1 VGIEILAGVQSASSL
16 TAPNGL
22 ASTLLAQTQEFG
34 PERDQAMAGPL
45 GLFVTV
51 FLVVVTV
58 LLIRGMNK
66 HVRRLNERVAR
77 EAAEAQAAADADA
90 GHDDPARA

>member
-1 VGIEILAGVQSASSL
+1 MGIEILA
-16 TAPNGL
+16 
-22 ASTLLAQTQEFG
+22 QEFG

-51 FLVVVTV
+51 FLVVVTI

-66 HVRRLNERVAR
+66 HVRRLNDRVAR
-77 EAAEAQAAADADA
+77 EAAEAAAATAPDDAS
-90 GHDDPARA
+90 RAS

>member
-1 VGIEILAGVQSASSL
+1 VGIDILASAQLAPFVQ
-16 TAPNGL
+16 
-22 ASTLLAQTQEFG
+22 LAQTEEFG
-34 PERDQAMAGPL
+34 PDRNQAMAGPF

-66 HVRRLNERVAR
+66 HIRRLNERVAR
-77 EAAEAQAAADADA
+77 EAAEAQSAATAAD
-90 GHDDPARA
+90 GGRDDPARA

>member
-1 VGIEILAGVQSASSL
+1 VGIEILA
-16 TAPNGL
+16 
-22 ASTLLAQTQEFG
+22 QEFG

-51 FLVVVTV
+51 FLVVVTIF
-58 LLIRGMNK
+58 LIRGMNK

-77 EAAEAQAAADADA
+77 EAAAEAAAAAD
-90 GHDDPARA
+90 DDEPRA

>member
-1 VGIEILAGVQSASSL
+1 MGIEILA
-16 TAPNGL
+16 
-22 ASTLLAQTQEFG
+22 QEFG

-51 FLVVVTV
+51 VLVVVTIF
-58 LLIRGMNK
+58 LIRGMNK

-77 EAAEAQAAADADA
+77 EEAAAEAAARRAEDDAP
-90 GHDDPARA
+90 HT

>member
-1 VGIEILAGVQSASSL
+1 MEILAN
-16 TAPNGL
+16 APL
-22 ASTLLAQTQEFG
+22 AQVVAQTQEFG
-34 PERDQAMAGPL
+34 PERDQAMAGPF

-77 EAAEAQAAADADA
+77 EAAEARAAAD
-90 GHDDPARA
+90 GGQDDPARA

>member
-1 VGIEILAGVQSASSL
+1 MEILAN
-16 TAPNGL
+16 APL
-22 ASTLLAQTQEFG
+22 AQVVAQTQEFG
-34 PERDQAMAGPL
+34 PERDQAMAGPF

-58 LLIRGMNK
+58 LLVRGMNK

-77 EAAEAQAAADADA
+77 EAAEARAAD
-90 GHDDPARA
+90 GGQDDPARA

>member
-1 VGIEILAGVQSASSL
+1 MGIEILAQVQ
-16 TAPNGL
+16 
-22 ASTLLAQTQEFG
+22 AQTQEFG

-51 FLVVVTV
+51 FLVVVTI

-77 EAAEAQAAADADA
+77 EAAEAQAAAAPADSGPDAA
-90 GHDDPARA
+90 ARG

>member
-1 VGIEILAGVQSASSL
+1 MGIEILA
-16 TAPNGL
+16 
-22 ASTLLAQTQEFG
+22 QEFG

-51 FLVVVTV
+51 FLVVVTIF
-58 LLIRGMNK
+58 LIRGMNK

-77 EAAEAQAAADADA
+77 EAAAAEATAAATATEDDAK
-90 GHDDPARA
+90 PA

>member
-1 VGIEILAGVQSASSL
+1 VIEILAQ
-16 TAPNGL
+16 
-22 ASTLLAQTQEFG
+22 QEFG

-51 FLVVVTV
+51 FLVVVTI

-77 EAAEAQAAADADA
+77 EAAEAEAASATDA
-90 GHDDPARA
+90 GRDDPARA

>member
-1 VGIEILAGVQSASSL
+1 MLA
-16 TAPNGL
+16 
-22 ASTLLAQTQEFG
+22 QEFG

-51 FLVVVTV
+51 FLVVVTIF
-58 LLIRGMNK
+58 LIRGMNK

-77 EAAEAQAAADADA
+77 EAAAAEAAARPAE
-90 GHDDPARA
+90 DDTPRT